1 VALEVFIREAR
12 RRRKEMMK
20 KAAIIMAFA
29 ATVLVSAWAVI
40 AQNQTTAATA
50 GPAKIAFINPMA
62 VIYGTEEGNRE
73 ITQLQQLT
81 NAKQQELVTA
91 GDELQRLQQQYMQ
104 TTNPQ
109 QRMEME
115 RDLQER
121 ELRYK
126 RLQEDVQFELDQ
138 RQNDLLA
145 RMSDR
150 LQRVVT
156 SYCEQ
161 HNIDAVFRLDQAEN
175 YVFINPNLDVT
186 QEIISLYNQQ
196 HPSGGAAR

>member
-1 VALEVFIREAR
+1 
-12 RRRKEMMK
+12 MMK
-20 KAAIIMAFA
+20 KAAIILAFA
-29 ATVLVSAWAVI
+29 AIILVSAWAVI
-40 AQNQTTAATA
+40 AQTQTPAAPA
-50 GPAKIAFINPMA
+50 APAKIAFMNPMA

-81 NAKQQELVTA
+81 NTKQQELATA
-91 GDELQRLQQQYMQ
+91 GDELQKLQQQYMQ

-109 QRMEME
+109 QRVEME
-115 RDLQER
+115 RNIQER

-138 RQNDLLA
+138 RQNDLLS

-161 HNIDAVFRLDQAEN
+161 NNIDAVFRLDQADN
-175 YVFINPNLDVT
+175 YVFINPALDIT
-186 QEIISLYNQQ
+186 QAIVQLYNQQ
-196 HPSGGAAR
+196 HPATGSPAPQR

>member
-1 VALEVFIREAR
+1 
-12 RRRKEMMK
+12 MMK
-20 KAAIIMAFA
+20 KAAIILAFA
-29 ATVLVSAWAVI
+29 AIILVSAWAVI
-40 AQNQTTAATA
+40 AQTQSPAATA
-50 GPAKIAFINPMA
+50 GPAKIAFVNPMA

-81 NAKQQELVTA
+81 NTKQQELATA

-109 QRMEME
+109 ERIDME
-115 RDLQER
+115 RNVQEK

-138 RQNDLLA
+138 RQNDLLS

-156 SYCEQ
+156 AYSEQ
-161 HNIDAVFRLDQAEN
+161 NNIDAVFRLDQAEN
-175 YVFINPNLDVT
+175 YVFVNPALDIT
-186 QEIISLYNQQ
+186 QEIVTLYNQQ
-196 HPSGGAAR
+196 HPAGATGSPAPQR